1 MKFIIEI
8 RERRISKWLQLE
20 IEHSYLIV
28 GKDNLA
34 FTNVR
39 YKRYMQILKKY
50 GKTIRESIIDLKDLH
65 DKIIILDPRA
75 KEVLKPD
82 EAKEATL
89 VIGGIMGDFPPKGRT
104 YKYITSKL
112 KNVRARNIGKHQ
124 FSIDGAI
131 FVAKMI
137 SEGKKLE
144 EIPYIKKV
152 SIQVDPFHEIILPFA
167 YPLVN
172 GKPLIYDKLLEYL
185 KMEIE
190 KDEEELIMKSMQK

>member
-1 MKFIIEI
+1 MKFIIEL
-8 RERRISKWLQLE
+8 REKRISKWLQLE
-20 IEHSYLIV
+20 IEHSSLIV
-28 GKDNLA
+28 GKENLVL
-34 FTNVR
+34 TNVR
-39 YKRYMQILKKY
+39 YKSHMRVLKKY
-50 GKTIRESIIDLKDLH
+50 GKVLRDSIIDLKELH
-65 DKIIILDPRA
+65 DKIIILDPKA

-82 EAKEATL
+82 EAKEAIL
-89 VIGGIMGDFPPKGRT
+89 VIGGIMGDFPPRGRT
-104 YKYITSKL
+104 FKYITSKL

-137 SEGKKLE
+137 AEGKKLE
-144 EIPYIKKV
+144 EIPYVKKV

-172 GKPLIYDKLLEYL
+172 GKPLIYDKLVEYL

>member
-1 MKFIIEI
+1 MKFIIEL
-8 RERRISKWLQLE
+8 REKRISKWFQLE
-20 IEHSYLIV
+20 IEHSSLIV
-28 GKDNLA
+28 GKENLVL
-34 FTNVR
+34 TNVR
-39 YKRYMQILKKY
+39 YKSHMRVLKKY
-50 GKTIRESIIDLKDLH
+50 GKVLRDSIIDLKELH
-65 DKIIILDPRA
+65 DKIIILDPKA

-82 EAKEATL
+82 EAKEAIL
-89 VIGGIMGDFPPKGRT
+89 VIGGIMGDFPPRGRT
-104 YKYITSKL
+104 FKYITSKL

-137 SEGKKLE
+137 AEGKKLE
-144 EIPYIKKV
+144 EIPYVKKI

-172 GKPLIYDKLLEYL
+172 GKPLIYDKLVEYL

>member
-1 MKFIIEI
+1 MKFIIEL
-8 RERRISKWLQLE
+8 REKRISKWLQLE
-20 IEHSYLIV
+20 IEHSSLIV
-28 GKDNLA
+28 GKENLVL
-34 FTNVR
+34 TNVR
-39 YKRYMQILKKY
+39 YKSHMRVLKKY
-50 GKTIRESIIDLKDLH
+50 GKVLRDSIIDLKELH
-65 DKIIILDPRA
+65 DKIIILDPKA

-82 EAKEATL
+82 EAKEAIL
-89 VIGGIMGDFPPKGRT
+89 VIGGIMGDFPPRGRT
-104 YKYITSKL
+104 FKYITSKL

-137 SEGKKLE
+137 AEGKKLE
-144 EIPYIKKV
+144 EIPYVKKI

-172 GKPLIYDKLLEYL
+172 GKPLIYDKLVEYL